1 MSFHD
6 GFGGGEIGG
15 IVRAEAQIGSGFCAF
30 GECLEKAGLHDPI
43 FVMTA
48 LRPWIRKKDKD
59 TLENNLR
66 WKCGD
71 AFCGFGF
78 EENEIGQL
86 GAVAFAHSAFHSIT
100 NEIDANAK
108 LCRMRCGVI
117 CKEMS
122 VTGAYLERDAWV
134 RSEQIGQL
142 MLESFTT
149 GSAAGDELGGSGGM
163 VHAYEL
169 ADKRV
174 GEKARNGPTA
184 KTCGKF
190 DEWLCFDRGRW
201 CAAAS
206 IEKMFTPEICSAA
219 FGQSRR
225 FLPALISY

>member
-1 MSFHD
+1 MQNVGLHEPVF
-6 GFGGGEIGG
+6 
-15 IVRAEAQIGSGFCAF
+15 VVAAF
-30 GECLEKAGLHDPI
+30 GPRIWKQDKHSPKHD
-43 FVMTA
+43 
-48 LRPWIRKKDKD
+48 
-59 TLENNLR
+59 LR
-66 WKCGD
+66 WQRGD
-71 AFCGFGF
+71 ELSGFGF

-174 GEKARNGPTA
+174 GEKARNDPTA

-206 IEKMFTPEICSAA
+206 IKKMFTPEICSAA